1 MVLDD
6 ATVCLPVSFVCFVSQ
21 TSISRIKSV
30 SVRFF
35 FFLVVCIQLYRP
47 HSERGHLNSYL
58 FLIDRR
64 MKGGFDWVI
73 AVEVEAAA
81 GGGISAKFSS
91 AAPSSIFLERN
102 ARRGSFAKWR
112 RRSGGQ
118 SGDESADVLSRF
130 QPRVGARGRVKW
142 KYDVRFTRISFVC
155 FCRVLIR
162 VVVNRRLDCD
172 PDLQQQQYEGS
183 RSALWKVM
191 I

>member
-102 ARRGSFAKWR
+102 ARRGSFAK
-112 RRSGGQ
+112 
-118 SGDESADVLSRF
+118 
-130 QPRVGARGRVKW
+130 
-142 KYDVRFTRISFVC
+142 
-155 FCRVLIR
+155 
-162 VVVNRRLDCD
+162 
-172 PDLQQQQYEGS
+172 
-183 RSALWKVM
+183 
-191 I
+191 